1 MAQSATA
8 RAIFTPPG
16 VPADRVEVLRR
27 AFDQTVKDK
36 AFMAEVAKLQTIIEP
51 DTGEEVQ
58 SEVKRLLSTSPRSR
72 RRSWTCSS
80 NMPGTVGTANWLL
93 RGGARRTAA

>member
-27 AFDQTVKDK
+27 AFDQTVKDP
-36 AFMAEVAKLQTIIEP
+36 AFLAEVAKLQT
-51 DTGEEVQ
+51 DHRARHRRGGAG
-58 SEVKRLLSTSPRSR
+58 EVKRLLATSPE
-72 RRSWTCSS
+72 
-80 NMPGTVGTANWLL
+80 V
-93 RGGARRTAA
+93 AAAIVDVLK